1 MLNNWSVY
9 LDCAIAG
16 AKSIR
21 PLGAEFGEDE
31 DDEKRTL
38 EVAKRLTRDMWQYF
52 DEAQPKKQKAR
63 CKSLK

>member
-31 DDEKRTL
+31 DE
-38 EVAKRLTRDMWQYF
+38 ERLFSAMIT
-52 DEAQPKKQKAR
+52 
-63 CKSLK
+63 S

>member
-31 DDEKRTL
+31 DEERRFSAMITSW
-38 EVAKRLTRDMWQYF
+38 A
-52 DEAQPKKQKAR
+52 
-63 CKSLK
+63 